1 MSGIYIHIPFC
12 DQACHYCDFH
22 FSTTFQKYR
31 HKLLKTIQKE
41 LFTKL
46 SENVEKIE
54 TIYFGGGTP
63 SVLCVEELKE
73 IMDVIQQT
81 SDVSEDAEVTLEANP
96 NHLTSDYL
104 KGLKSIGVN
113 RLSIGIQSFHD
124 EVLEKLNRNHDSLQ
138 AKEVVQRAQKEGFD
152 NITVDLIYG
161 IPFQTDEQLEH
172 NLVQISSLGIDHVS
186 AYQLTIEENTVFGR
200 WKDRGK
206 LLELSDEKCLNQFK
220 MVKSYL
226 EKEGYEQ
233 YEVSNYAR
241 NGKYSRHNS
250 SYWKGVKYFGIGP
263 GAHEFDGEKRSWNVS
278 NNTLYIENNKV
289 ESEELSRVDSFNEKV
304 LLGLRQLKVGIDRE
318 ELKEEFPYLY
328 QKIDKDLSDFISKG
342 ELIEKDSR
350 VLVSEIGIFIIDYIT
365 SELFIIHED

>member
-31 HKLLKTIQKE
+31 KKLLKAIQSE

-46 SENVEKIE
+46 SERTRKVD

-63 SVLCVEELKE
+63 SVLTIEELRE
-73 IMDVIQQT
+73 LIDLIHTT
-81 SDVSEDAEVTLEANP
+81 SKISEDIELTLEANP
-96 NHLTSDYL
+96 NHLTKDYL
-104 KGLKSIGVN
+104 KGLKRIGVN

-124 EVLEKLNRNHDSLQ
+124 DVLEKLNRNHNSVQ
-138 AKEVVQRAQKEGFD
+138 AKEVVERAQEEGFD

-161 IPFQTDEQLEH
+161 IPFQSDEQLEY
-172 NLVQISSLGIDHVS
+172 NLQQISKLGIDHVS

-200 WKDRGK
+200 WKQNGR
-206 LLELSDEKCLNQFK
+206 LLEFSDEKCLNQFK
-220 MVKSYL
+220 MVKNFL
-226 EKEGYEQ
+226 ETEGYEQ

-241 NGKYSRHNS
+241 NEKYSRHNS
-250 SYWKGVKYFGIGP
+250 SYWKGLNYLGVGP

-278 NNTLYIENNKV
+278 NNILYIENNRV
-289 ESEELSRVDSFNEKV
+289 ESEKLSRVDTFNEKV
-304 LLGLRQLKVGIDRE
+304 LLGLRQLNVGIDKAEMERDYP
-318 ELKEEFPYLY
+318 ELYHQI
-328 QKIDKDLSDFISKG
+328 QKNLISFISKG
-342 ELIEKDSR
+342 ELIDVDNKI
-350 VLVSEIGIFIIDYIT
+350 LVSEIGIFIIDYIT